1 MEKSVKNR
9 EHYKKK
15 RRKVVKVGPKLKEEK
30 EIIGAET
37 AGAPNDL
44 IPQSAPVS
52 TEHKAECNILRE
64 KRCNIQQQTFNDRR
78 ASTEA
83 FLNRLL

>member
-9 EHYKKK
+9 KHYKKK
-15 RRKVVKVGPKLKEEK
+15 RRKVVKVKPKLEEEK
-30 EIIGAET
+30 EIIGAE
-37 AGAPNDL
+37 APNDL

-83 FLNRLL
+83 FLNG